1 MEFKVTK
8 ASQIFEVNN
17 DMCHNYYWLFY
28 VKFTDGTHKVNMKFV
43 LWDSLEDIC
52 EYFDDEEE
60 EEETAGV
67 PKEFAGV
74 TKKQIREYMLERAY
88 ATIDAYFRFDT
99 ENKTLNDCLDKL
111 KSFRAFCNK
120 TIEEYN
126 R

>member
-1 MEFKVTK
+1 MQYKVTK

-52 EYFDDEEE
+52 EYFYDEDDEE
-60 EEETAGV
+60 
-67 PKEFAGV
+67 EFAGV
-74 TKKQIREYMLERAY
+74 TKGQIREYMLERAY
-88 ATIDAYFRFDT
+88 TTIDSYIGYDV
-99 ENKTLNDCLDKL
+99 ENKTLNDCIDKL
-111 KSFRAFCNK
+111 KAFRTFCNK
-120 TIEEYN
+120 TIDDYN